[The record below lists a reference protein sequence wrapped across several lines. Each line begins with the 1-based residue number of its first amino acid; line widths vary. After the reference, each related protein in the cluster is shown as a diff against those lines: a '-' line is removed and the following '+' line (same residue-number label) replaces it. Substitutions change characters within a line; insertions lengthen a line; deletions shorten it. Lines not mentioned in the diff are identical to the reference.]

1 MHKDDTGF
9 KEARRALMKRNGSS
23 KFQAQ
28 AQRPAE
34 TVESCPGSFN
44 LV

>member
-9 KEARRALMKRNGSS
+9 KKARRALMKRNGPSS
-23 KFQAQ
+23 FQAQ

-34 TVESCPGSFN
+34 MVESCPGSFN